1 MKSMHHR
8 QKTRA
13 FTLIEI
19 LIVCAII
26 SGLFALSVP
35 TIMGWLEKSQLDAE
49 TNALNAIRDDVV
61 RSFDS
66 TDFANVNIAAL
77 AGDVPDGVPP
87 TVFTGNPDGSYPTT
101 SVADWYAKIATL
113 RGTGF
118 GTAAPSSQ
126 PAVKDILYNHY
137 GRARGLVAAAPQAR
151 AQRFLLFSI
160 MAPNEQLVMPA
171 NDGSPE
177 WFEAIWNT
185 EWDTKGGSIP
195 AYWAARLTADQQAAW
210 NGSAG
215 TGSRLYLM
223 RVIRITLPRY
233 VLRISNNHPT
243 GNGYIYFNN
252 GMGVEAPAESG
263 VTESPAILGG
273 RQIVV
278 KKGADEASALETN
291 RFLLRDDSDVFIQ

>member
-1 MKSMHHR
+1 MRPVKIH
-8 QKTRA
+8 A

-19 LIVCAII
+19 LIVVAII
-26 SGLFALSVP
+26 SGMFALSVP
-35 TIMGWLEKSQLDAE
+35 TIMGLLEKSQLDAE
-49 TNALNAIRDDVV
+49 SNALNAIRDDII

-66 TDFANVNIAAL
+66 TDFASVNIAAL
-77 AGDVPDGVPP
+77 AGDVPSGVPT
-87 TVFTGNPDGSYPTT
+87 TVFTGNPDGDYIAT
-101 SVADWYAKIATL
+101 SAADWYAKIAAI
-113 RGTGF
+113 RGSGF
-118 GTAAPSSQ
+118 GPAAPGSQ

-137 GRARGLVAAAPQAR
+137 GRARGFVAAAPQPR

-160 MAPNEQLVMPA
+160 MAPNAQLVMPP
-171 NDGSPE
+171 NDGTPE

-185 EWDTKGGSIP
+185 EWDTKGGAIP
-195 AYWAARLTADQQAAW
+195 AYWTARLSADQQAAW

-215 TGSRLYLM
+215 SGSRLYLM

-252 GMGVEAPAESG
+252 GMFVEAPAESG

-278 KKGADEASALETN
+278 KKGADEASAIETN